1 MEPLCSLRRSLA
13 GGGGRVVK
21 GVLLAITLCSASA
34 ASALAQQRSPG
45 VAGPRPNPVMQA
57 RHEIFVMERV
67 LEQKVQYGAQRLN
80 ERLRAAGMPEMVLLA
95 GAARAR
101 GTRLDGYGIYF
112 DLEVPAV
119 RQSVSLLMSLRSM
132 GRPDPDVAETL
143 RALRNMAQDVSD
155 APMKNSLESLIARL
169 ETRMGLPRA
178 PRGSVSAASLGAEPV
193 PDPGAAQ
200 RQLLSDPA
208 EIYTNEVRSAVIDA
222 MFDHSG
228 PMNLGSAEWL
238 TVGAR
243 DDLDPRVLTGDPN
256 DVPRTMII
264 RVRGADLAAFREGRL
279 SREEAVQRVE
289 VADF

>member
-1 MEPLCSLRRSLA
+1 
-13 GGGGRVVK
+13 VK
-21 GVLLAITLCSASA
+21 GSLFAITLCSASVVMLPA
-34 ASALAQQRSPG
+34 IAQQRLPG
-45 VAGPRPNPVMQA
+45 AVGSRSEPAMQA

-67 LEQKVQYGAQRLN
+67 LEQKVQYGALRLN

-101 GTRLDGYGIYF
+101 GTRLEGYGVYF

-132 GRPDPDVAETL
+132 NRPDPEMAETV
-143 RALRNMAQDVSD
+143 RALRSMAQDMSD
-155 APMKNSLESLIARL
+155 APLKSSLESVIMQL
-169 ETRMGLPRA
+169 ERRMGLPRTS
-178 PRGSVSAASLGAEPV
+178 RGGVSAASVGPAAV
-193 PDPGAAQ
+193 PEPGAAQ

-228 PMNLGSAEWL
+228 PMNVGASEWL
-238 TVGAR
+238 TIGAR
-243 DDLDPRVLTGDPN
+243 DDMDPRVLTGDPN

-264 RVRGADLAAFREGRL
+264 RVRGADLVAFREGRL
-279 SREEAVQRVE
+279 SRDEAVQRVE
-289 VADF
+289 VTDF

>member
-1 MEPLCSLRRSLA
+1 
-13 GGGGRVVK
+13 VK
-21 GVLLAITLCSASA
+21 GSLLVITLCSALA
-34 ASALAQQRSPG
+34 VMPPAVAQQRPPG
-45 VAGPRPNPVMQA
+45 TAGSRSDPAMQA

-101 GTRLDGYGIYF
+101 GTRLEGYGVYF

-132 GRPDPDVAETL
+132 SRPDPEIAETV
-143 RALRNMAQDVSD
+143 RALRNMAQDMNDVPLKS
-155 APMKNSLESLIARL
+155 SLESLIVQL
-169 ETRMGLPRA
+169 ETRMGLARPT
-178 PRGSVSAASLGAEPV
+178 RGGVSAASLGARSV
-193 PDPGAAQ
+193 PELAATQ
-200 RQLLSDPA
+200 RQLLNDPA

-228 PMNLGSAEWL
+228 PMNLGASEWL
-238 TVGAR
+238 AIGAR
-243 DDLDPRVLTGDPN
+243 DDMDPRVLTGDPN

-289 VADF
+289 VTDF

>member
-1 MEPLCSLRRSLA
+1 
-13 GGGGRVVK
+13 VK
-21 GVLLAITLCSASA
+21 GSLLAITLCSASA
-34 ASALAQQRSPG
+34 ALSPAVAQQRLPG
-45 VAGPRPNPVMQA
+45 VVTTRSDPAMQA

-80 ERLRAAGMPEMVLLA
+80 EQLRAVGMPEIVLLA

-101 GTRLDGYGIYF
+101 GTRLEGYGVYF

-132 GRPDPDVAETL
+132 NRPDPDMAETL
-143 RALRNMAQDVSD
+143 RALRNMARDMNDEPLKS
-155 APMKNSLESLIARL
+155 SLESLIVQV
-169 ETRMGLPRA
+169 ETRMGLPRGA
-178 PRGSVSAASLGAEPV
+178 RGGGVSALSLGAGAL
-193 PDPGAAQ
+193 PDAPPGQ
-200 RQLLSDPA
+200 RPLATDPA

-228 PMNLGSAEWL
+228 PMNLGAAEWL
-238 TVGAR
+238 TIGAR
-243 DDLDPRVLTGDPN
+243 DDMDPRVLYGDPN

-279 SREEAVQRVE
+279 TREEAVQRVE
-289 VADF
+289 VTDF

>member
-1 MEPLCSLRRSLA
+1 
-13 GGGGRVVK
+13 
-21 GVLLAITLCSASA
+21 LLAITLCSASA

-45 VAGPRPNPVMQA
+45 VAGPRPNPVVQA

>member
-1 MEPLCSLRRSLA
+1 MKGSLF
-13 GGGGRVVK
+13 
-21 GVLLAITLCSASA
+21 AITLCSASVVLPA
-34 ASALAQQRSPG
+34 VAQQRVPG
-45 VAGPRPNPVMQA
+45 VAGSRSDPAMQA

-80 ERLRAAGMPEMVLLA
+80 EQLRASGMPEMVLLA

-101 GTRLDGYGIYF
+101 GTRLEGYGVYF

-132 GRPDPDVAETL
+132 RGPDSDMADTV
-143 RALRNMAQDVSD
+143 RALRNMARDMND
-155 APMKNSLESLIARL
+155 APLKSNLESLIVQL

-178 PRGSVSAASLGAEPV
+178 QRGPVSAASVGPAAIPEL
-193 PDPGAAQ
+193 GAAQ
-200 RQLLSDPA
+200 RQLLNDPA

-228 PMNLGSAEWL
+228 PMNLGAAEWL
-238 TVGAR
+238 TIGAR

-264 RVRGADLAAFREGRL
+264 RVRGSDLAAFREGRL
-279 SREEAVQRVE
+279 SRDEAIQRVE
-289 VADF
+289 VTDF

>member
-1 MEPLCSLRRSLA
+1 MPP
-13 GGGGRVVK
+13 
-21 GVLLAITLCSASA
+21 A
-34 ASALAQQRSPG
+34 AAEQRSPDAVG
-45 VAGPRPNPVMQA
+45 SRSDAAMQA

-80 ERLRAAGMPEMVLLA
+80 ERLRSAGMPEMVLLA

-101 GTRLDGYGIYF
+101 GTRLEGYGVYF

-132 GRPDPDVAETL
+132 NRPDAEIADTV
-143 RALRNMAQDVSD
+143 RALRNMAQDMND
-155 APMKNSLESLIARL
+155 APLKSNLESIIAQL
-169 ETRMGLPRA
+169 ETRMGSLRTQ
-178 PRGSVSAASLGAEPV
+178 RGVSAASVTPQGV
-193 PDPGAAQ
+193 PELSVAQ
-200 RQLLSDPA
+200 RQLLTDPA

-228 PMNLGSAEWL
+228 PMNVGPAEWL
-238 TVGAR
+238 TIGAR
-243 DDLDPRVLTGDPN
+243 DDMDPRVLTGDPN

-279 SREEAVQRVE
+279 SRDEAVQRVE
-289 VADF
+289 VTDF

>member
-1 MEPLCSLRRSLA
+1 MKGSLI
-13 GGGGRVVK
+13 
-21 GVLLAITLCSASA
+21 AITLCSASA
-34 ASALAQQRSPG
+34 VLSPAVAQQRLPG
-45 VAGPRPNPVMQA
+45 AVGSRSDPVMQA

-119 RQSVSLLMSLRSM
+119 RQSVSLLMSLRSLN
-132 GRPDPDVAETL
+132 RPDLEIADTL
-143 RALRNMAQDVSD
+143 RALRNMAQATNDVPLKS
-155 APMKNSLESLIARL
+155 SLESLIVQV
-169 ETRMGLPRA
+169 ETRMGIPRT
-178 PRGSVSAASLGAEPV
+178 PRGGMSAANLSV

-200 RQLLSDPA
+200 RQLLGDPA
-208 EIYTNEVRSAVIDA
+208 KIYTNEVRGAVIDA

-228 PMNLGSAEWL
+228 PMNLGAAEWL
-238 TVGAR
+238 TIGAR

-279 SREEAVQRVE
+279 SRDEAIQRVE
-289 VADF
+289 VTDF

>member
-1 MEPLCSLRRSLA
+1 MKGSLI
-13 GGGGRVVK
+13 
-21 GVLLAITLCSASA
+21 AITLCSASA
-34 ASALAQQRSPG
+34 VLSPAVAQQRLPG
-45 VAGPRPNPVMQA
+45 AVGSRSDPVMQA

-101 GTRLDGYGIYF
+101 GTRLEGYGIYF

-119 RQSVSLLMSLRSM
+119 RQSVSLLMSLRSLN
-132 GRPDPDVAETL
+132 RPDLEIADTL
-143 RALRNMAQDVSD
+143 RALRNMAQETNDT
-155 APMKNSLESLIARL
+155 PLKTSLESLIVQV
-169 ETRMGLPRA
+169 ETRMGIPRT
-178 PRGSVSAASLGAEPV
+178 PRSGVSAASLGAGTV
-193 PDPGAAQ
+193 PDLGAAQ
-200 RQLLSDPA
+200 RQLLGDPA
-208 EIYTNEVRSAVIDA
+208 EIYTNEVRGAVIDA

-228 PMNLGSAEWL
+228 PMNLGAAEWL
-238 TVGAR
+238 TIGAR

-279 SREEAVQRVE
+279 SRDEAIQRVE
-289 VADF
+289 VTDF